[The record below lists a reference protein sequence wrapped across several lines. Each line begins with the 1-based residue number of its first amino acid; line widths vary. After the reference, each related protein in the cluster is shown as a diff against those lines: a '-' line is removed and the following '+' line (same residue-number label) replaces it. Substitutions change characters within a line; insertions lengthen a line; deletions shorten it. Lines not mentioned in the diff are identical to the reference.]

1 MSRARIVDT
10 LCRRYG
16 CLPSQLME
24 EDASELLHMMVLLK
38 EGTSDAE

>member
-1 MSRARIVDT
+1 MIDL

-24 EDASELLHMMVLLK
+24 EDVSLLYRLNVLALAG
-38 EGTSDAE
+38 EMDGAIDG